1 MGSSQCISVYTFLAH
16 RSKCH
21 AKGCLTVFTGSSR
34 PQTQRALSFSA
45 QGLAGGHISEPGPES
60 LLYYCTLWVSL
71 TKSRIPNVW
80 SHCSFQWP
88 DATQIISMLLSDD
101 NSRSVLIRGAV
112 CSVNDVVI
120 RVPKTEHSFG
130 GGISL
135 DSCLALAT
143 ALKKAVESKRTLCKY
158 LCDHFHFRTRIFLK
172 MVVLIKSTYS
182 VRVLQTEKSN
192 IWCQYGNW

>member
-1 MGSSQCISVYTFLAH
+1 
-16 RSKCH
+16 
-21 AKGCLTVFTGSSR
+21 
-34 PQTQRALSFSA
+34 
-45 QGLAGGHISEPGPES
+45 
-60 LLYYCTLWVSL
+60 
-71 TKSRIPNVW
+71 
-80 SHCSFQWP
+80 
-88 DATQIISMLLSDD
+88 MLLSDD

-158 LCDHFHFRTRIFLK
+158 LCDHFHFRTRIFFK
-172 MVVLIKSTYS
+172 NGCFDQIYVLSESIANREKQYLMPVWKLITLLWCDYY
-182 VRVLQTEKSN
+182 LQRATLYVSD
-192 IWCQYGNW
+192 

>member
-158 LCDHFHFRTRIFLK
+158 LCDHFHFRTRIF
-172 MVVLIKSTYS
+172 
-182 VRVLQTEKSN
+182 
-192 IWCQYGNW
+192 

>member
-88 DATQIISMLLSDD
+88 DATQIVSMLLSDD

-130 GGISL
+130 GH
-135 DSCLALAT
+135 LARFL
-143 ALKKAVESKRTLCKY
+143 LSSRYCFKKGSRVKRTY
-158 LCDHFHFRTRIFLK
+158 LCDHFHFRTQIFKK

-182 VRVLQTEKSN
+182 VWALQTEKSN